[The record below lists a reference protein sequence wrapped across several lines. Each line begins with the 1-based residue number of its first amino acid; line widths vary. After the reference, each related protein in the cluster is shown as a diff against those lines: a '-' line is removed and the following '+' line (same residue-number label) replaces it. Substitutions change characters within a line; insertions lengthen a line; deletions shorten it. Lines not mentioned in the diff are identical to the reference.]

1 MSGIND
7 TLLIAVSIFLFLG
20 TVALLYVNWK
30 ILQITEL
37 LLGETRTIRKDTK
50 FIKRDSKRVA
60 DSFEIEVLY
69 LKQSL
74 Y

>member
-60 DSFEIEVLY
+60 DSFEIEV
-69 LKQSL
+69 
-74 Y
+74 

>member
-50 FIKRDSKRVA
+50 VIKKDSKRVA
-60 DSFEIEVLY
+60 DSFEIEV
-69 LKQSL
+69 
-74 Y
+74 